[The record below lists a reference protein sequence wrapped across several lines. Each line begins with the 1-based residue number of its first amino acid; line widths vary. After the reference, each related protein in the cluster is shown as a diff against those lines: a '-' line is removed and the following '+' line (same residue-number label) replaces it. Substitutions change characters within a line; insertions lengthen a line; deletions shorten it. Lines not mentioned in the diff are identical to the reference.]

1 MKDRVLAGF
10 ISGILAAVGA
20 DILNWVF
27 YYLNFAD
34 RQFLDWAA
42 VIFLG
47 HLATNVLEV
56 VIMQIAQIV
65 WDGLMGIIFIMIIPT
80 IKSHGIVLKG
90 IIYAIS
96 LLFIFRATSV
106 LFDLPYLKSLTMGT
120 FLSNALCSIVWGVLI
135 ALIIKRFSVH
145 YENQQ

>member
-10 ISGILAAVGA
+10 TSGILAAVGA
-20 DILNWVF
+20 DIVNWLF

-34 RQFLDWAA
+34 KRFLDWAA

-47 HLATNVLEV
+47 HLSNNVLEV

-65 WDGLMGIIFIMIIPT
+65 WDGFMGIVFIMIIPT

-145 YENQQ
+145 YDNEE